1 MIQRVYINLSPC
13 LMECCT
19 KRPLPTPVTDLSFL
33 YSPFSVL
40 FSLSPFF
47 FFFFFLFLFFFLK
60 GKFLA
65 ERLVRGGHTV
75 YAVDYLDDFSTAAA
89 DLGVQYVGRRN
100 CFQYVPFPLFLLLLF
115 LPTLFEHSLRNT
127 M

>member
-1 MIQRVYINLSPC
+1 M
-13 LMECCT
+13 
-19 KRPLPTPVTDLSFL
+19 
-33 YSPFSVL
+33 
-40 FSLSPFF
+40 
-47 FFFFFLFLFFFLK
+47 
-60 GKFLA
+60 A

-89 DLGVQYVGRRN
+89 DLGVKYVGRRN
-100 CFQYVPFPLFLLLLF
+100 CFQYVPFPLFLLLF